1 MQARALE
8 NLGSEI
14 SLGYKAVE
22 KRKEC
27 KMQRRKD
34 VDKER
39 GVKGQGKNVSHYF
52 YSERP
57 VVKELQ
63 GTILREMNCAVNV
76 GCSND
81 KDFRKMLVYELL
93 KI

>member
-1 MQARALE
+1 MQDAKKKRCGQRKGGKRAGE
-8 NLGSEI
+8 E
-14 SLGYKAVE
+14 Y
-22 KRKEC
+22 
-27 KMQRRKD
+27 
-34 VDKER
+34 
-39 GVKGQGKNVSHYF
+39 VSHYF

-76 GCSND
+76 GCLND

>member
-8 NLGSEI
+8 DLGSER

-39 GVKGQGKNVSHYF
+39 GINGQGKNLF
-52 YSERP
+52 P
-57 VVKELQ
+57 
-63 GTILREMNCAVNV
+63 TISIQK
-76 GCSND
+76 G
-81 KDFRKMLVYELL
+81 LL
-93 KI
+93 